1 MHNVMTFL
9 PIIVI
14 FAAFYFLM
22 IRPQQKK
29 QKQYKAMLGE
39 LKVNDKILTRGG
51 IIGKITKI
59 SENELLIESEG
70 TRLRISKEGV
80 NTKLD
85 K

>member
-70 TRLRISKEGV
+70 TRLRISKEGI

>member
-1 MHNVMTFL
+1 MHNILTFL

-14 FAAFYFLM
+14 FGAFYFLM

-29 QKQYKAMLGE
+29 QKQYKEMLGE
-39 LKVNDKILTRGG
+39 LKLNDRVLTRGG

-59 SENELLIESEG
+59 SENELFIESEG
-70 TRLRISKEGV
+70 TRLRISKEGI

>member
-1 MHNVMTFL
+1 MHNILTFL

-29 QKQYKAMLGE
+29 QKQYKEMLGE
-39 LKVNDKILTRGG
+39 LKLNDKVLTRGG

-59 SENELLIESEG
+59 SENELFIESEG
-70 TRLRISKEGV
+70 TRLRISKEGI